1 MGSERN
7 YRIKTLSN
15 QVKQYSTQS
24 PVLCPSDSVATQ
36 NDKPKSLNPWSITG
50 FIDAEGSFIVSIV
63 KDPNTRTGWN
73 IQVKFK
79 ISLHEKDLSI
89 LAGLKSYFGGVGK
102 IDRTGRDR
110 ESLSYFISSRKLIT
124 AVVLPHLDRYP
135 LITQKQADYELFKQV
150 ILKMNN
156 KEHLTN
162 QGLQEIVNLR
172 ASLNLGLSEELKVAF
187 PCTVP
192 VPRPGVSLIDFKEHT
207 TKLPW
212 ISGFV
217 SGEGCFSIVV
227 SKSLT
232 SKLGFNVRLRFIL
245 SQHSRD
251 EQLMENLS
259 NYFACGK
266 CEKSKDGMI
275 YYRVTDFADNYD
287 KVKPFFSK
295 YELVGV
301 KSQDFKDWCKVADII
316 KVKAHLTREGLD
328 QIIVLKAGMN
338 KSRHED

>member
-1 MGSERN
+1 MSSERN
-7 YRIKTLSN
+7 YRIKAPSN
-15 QVKQYSTQS
+15 QVRQYSTQS
-24 PVLCPSDSVATQ
+24 PVLCASTQ
-36 NDKPKSLNPWSITG
+36 NVQPKGLNPWLITG
-50 FIDAEGSFIVSIV
+50 FIDAEGSFIISIV
-63 KDPNTRTGWN
+63 KDPNIRTGWN
-73 IQVKFK
+73 ILVKFK
-79 ISLHEKDLSI
+79 ISLHKKDLSI
-89 LAGLKSYFGGVGK
+89 LAGLKSYFGDIGK
-102 IDRTGRDR
+102 IDGTGRDR

-135 LITQKQADYELFKQV
+135 LKTQKQADYELFKQI

-192 VPRPGVSLIDFKEHT
+192 VPRPRVSLIDFKEHT
-207 TKLPW
+207 AELPW

-217 SGEGCFSIVV
+217 SGEGCFSVVV
-227 SKSLT
+227 SKSST

-251 EQLMENLS
+251 VQLMENLV

-275 YYRVTDFADNYD
+275 YYRITDFADNYD

-301 KSQDFKDWCKVADII
+301 KAQDFKDWCKVADII
-316 KVKAHLTREGLD
+316 KVKAHLTKEGLD
-328 QIIVLKAGMN
+328 QIIMLKAGMN
-338 KSRHED
+338 RSRHEEE